1 MGSDLV
7 KQTHQMKPKNLII
20 SLIVLIAVIVIG
32 AFLYK
37 PASETP
43 SSSLPVNETG
53 ATAEGVDSVIEANN
67 QFALEFYQ
75 QIKDEGENI
84 FFSPYSI
91 STALAMTY
99 EGARS
104 RTAQEMQS
112 VFHFPEEANVRQP
125 AMAKIYNQI
134 NKVDKKYELNTAN
147 ALWAQQDYSFL
158 EEYINLI
165 GQYYGGRVTNL
176 DFIEETEKSRKTIN
190 DWVAEQ
196 TKDKI
201 LDLIPAGV
209 LNALTRLVLTNAIY
223 FKGQWLTQFDEK
235 DTLEEDFRISPEKT
249 IKMPMMRLTGEE
261 TKFNY
266 GQTEE
271 LQILEMPYDEEELS
285 MLILLP
291 EEDGL
296 SALEESLNLEN
307 IDQWRN
313 MLNQQPVNVFMPK
326 FTFETKYFLCQT
338 LQEMGL
344 PTAFSK
350 QADFSGMDG
359 TKNLFISKVIHQAFV
374 EVNEE
379 GTEAAA
385 ATAVVMELE
394 SIGPSIAVFR
404 ADHPFIFLIQDNQS
418 GNILFLG
425 RVVNPSQ

>member
-1 MGSDLV
+1 
-7 KQTHQMKPKNLII
+7 MKPKNLII

-84 FFSPYSI
+84 FLSPYSI

-165 GQYYGGRVTNL
+165 GQ
-176 DFIEETEKSRKTIN
+176 
-190 DWVAEQ
+190 
-196 TKDKI
+196 
-201 LDLIPAGV
+201 
-209 LNALTRLVLTNAIY
+209 
-223 FKGQWLTQFDEK
+223 
-235 DTLEEDFRISPEKT
+235 
-249 IKMPMMRLTGEE
+249 
-261 TKFNY
+261 
-266 GQTEE
+266 
-271 LQILEMPYDEEELS
+271 
-285 MLILLP
+285 
-291 EEDGL
+291 
-296 SALEESLNLEN
+296 
-307 IDQWRN
+307 
-313 MLNQQPVNVFMPK
+313 
-326 FTFETKYFLCQT
+326 
-338 LQEMGL
+338 
-344 PTAFSK
+344 
-350 QADFSGMDG
+350 
-359 TKNLFISKVIHQAFV
+359 
-374 EVNEE
+374 
-379 GTEAAA
+379 
-385 ATAVVMELE
+385 
-394 SIGPSIAVFR
+394 
-404 ADHPFIFLIQDNQS
+404 
-418 GNILFLG
+418 
-425 RVVNPSQ
+425 